1 MYKFLT
7 TINFFELQSI
17 CQLFDSYNINLKI
30 KNNYNPNI
38 TAGWVD
44 SFCTYNERELYV
56 LEKDFVLAKKIL
68 LEYK

>member
-17 CQLFDSYNINLKI
+17 CQLFDSHNIKLKI
-30 KNNYNPNI
+30 KNNYQSNV

-56 LEKDFVLAKKIL
+56 LEKRFCFSKKIIL
-68 LEYK
+68 KYK